1 MSILNSL
8 GLFNS
13 LNLGR
18 RAVQSQTAGLQITG
32 RNIANVNTPGY
43 TRQTAVT
50 GVTDT
55 RADAVTGES
64 FPTVQLIRDEVT
76 ERLLLQERGRHGS
89 LERHANLLSQVES
102 ALNEP
107 SDSGLNATM
116 TAFFNSAEDLANSP
130 ESAGARRL
138 FIERG
143 GALAVTFQSLTGTL
157 ETIRN
162 ENVAEARIMINDLNL
177 KLASVATLNAEIA
190 RTSDPGNIGEIQTR
204 QNQILGELAET
215 LSIRVVQ
222 ADNGVRTVTV
232 NGLGVVDGSSSA
244 VVSMALNADQ
254 MISLNITLDRDTIA
268 LNASGGAL
276 AGLMDAQNETIPSI
290 GNDIHSVARSIV
302 DGVNA
307 LHAGFFSELTD
318 PGQRARAGAFMNVQ
332 ITDTDSIVPGSTG
345 LSGANDVALAISALR
360 DTVQADLGDTSI
372 LGYYRELV
380 SGVGARVSEMD
391 HRRDTSELVVGQ
403 LAQRREA
410 ISGVSLDEE
419 AANMIMFQRSFQA
432 AASYI
437 NVVDNLLE
445 TLISRF

>member
-8 GLFNS
+8 GLFSS

-43 TRQTAVT
+43 TRQVAIT

-64 FPTVQLIRDEVT
+64 FPSVQLIRDEVT

-89 LERHANLLSQVES
+89 LERQANLLSLVET
-102 ALNEP
+102 AFNEP
-107 SDSGLNATM
+107 SDSGLNAVM

-138 FIERG
+138 LIERG

-157 ETIRN
+157 ETVRN
-162 ENVAEARIMINDLNL
+162 SNVEEARLIINDLNL
-177 KLASVATLNAEIA
+177 KLTSVATLNAEIA
-190 RTSDPGNIGEIQTR
+190 RTSDQGSIGELQTR
-204 QNQILGELAET
+204 QNQIINELAES
-215 LSIRVVQ
+215 LSIRTTT
-222 ADNGVRTVTV
+222 ADNGVRKVSV
-232 NGLGVVDGSSSA
+232 NGLGVVDGTSA
-244 VVSMALNADQ
+244 AAISMALGADLT
-254 MISLNITLDRDTIA
+254 ISLNITLDNDTIA
-268 LNASGGAL
+268 LHPSGGSL

-290 GNDIHSVARSIV
+290 SNDIHSVARSIV

-307 LHAGFFSELTD
+307 LHPGFFADLTD
-318 PGQRARAGAFMNVQ
+318 PGQRARAGAFMSVR
-332 ITDTDSIVPGSTG
+332 ITDADSIVTSTTG
-345 LSGANDVALAISALR
+345 LSGGNDIPLAISALR
-360 DTVQADLGDTSI
+360 DASLVDLGNTSV

-380 SGVGARVSEMD
+380 SGVGARVAEMD
-391 HRRDTSELVVGQ
+391 HRRDTSDLVLSQ
-403 LAQRREA
+403 LEQRREA